1 MTEILVKDPLR
12 DSVESASGGAQT
24 VLWTKSGLPS
34 YMTVIPK
41 MRLEDLHPAL
51 GTGVHPAFIVNG
63 LEKSEIFIAS
73 YQAVIQDGEAI
84 SLPGQDP
91 AGNLNFDAARAAC
104 FSAGPGFH
112 LLTNQEWAAIALWC
126 AAKGHDVRGNTNC
139 GRSHSHPEEQ
149 GKRIG
154 SSYRTLTGSGPA
166 SWRHD
171 GTMFGISDLV
181 GNIWEW
187 VDGVKLQSGRIVM
200 PTDNNYS
207 LAEPEWPD
215 TGLCIDFVDG
225 EPVFSEKVTERQWD
239 GGSFRDVSAAPGL
252 DVPLTFKQ
260 ALLYPIGD
268 VSLSGYYWADNTED
282 FEALPLRG
290 GSWGFGSYA
299 GLAALSLDYGRSCS
313 DPDLGFRP
321 AFIG

>member
-24 VLWTKSGLPS
+24 VLWTKSGFPS

-181 GNIWEW
+181 GNVWEW
-187 VDGVKLQSGRIVM
+187 VDGLKLSGGKVVM
-200 PTDNNYS
+200 TMDNAFAA
-207 LAEPEWPD
+207 AECEWTD
-215 TGLCIDFVDG
+215 TGAV
-225 EPVFSEKVTERQWD
+225 VNK
-239 GGSFRDVSAAPGL
+239 GGALQIAGKITKRGWHSGAFREISGSHGFEDAKFL
-252 DVPLTFKQ
+252 KQ
-260 ALLYPIGD
+260 ALLLPIEGLD
-268 VSLSGYYWADNTED
+268 QTGHCWADNNED
-282 FEALPLRG
+282 FEALPFRG
-290 GSWGFGSYA
+290 GNWRDESDA
-299 GLAALSLDYGRSCS
+299 GLAALYLHYGRSCS
-313 DPDLGFRP
+313 VPGLGFRP
-321 AFIG
+321 AFIR